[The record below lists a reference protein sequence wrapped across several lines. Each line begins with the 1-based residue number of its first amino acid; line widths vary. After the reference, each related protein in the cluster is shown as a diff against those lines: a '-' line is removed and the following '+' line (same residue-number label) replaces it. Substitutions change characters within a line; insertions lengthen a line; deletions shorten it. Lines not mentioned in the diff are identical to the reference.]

1 MRPLIISVIAC
12 CLIASPSESR
22 AREILAPS
30 FGSPAIAGNPD
41 RLRVDMQKGDALHV
55 AKNDI
60 TANDHRRNVSDVS
73 YRQTL
78 LISPA
83 DETSLSRIQ
92 PWVDDVFLPKL
103 DVPKAIIRVGAVT
116 VDAEYLQDE
125 LLKSFQA
132 LRQGTG
138 ENDARRALQL
148 FPDKTYIIE
157 VNKHR
162 VGSTGFYNFGAQIV
176 SEVRRDRQYFQF
188 EIAPDG
194 RVFGRGVSDSGIYSI
209 VPTPDPSIL
218 LVLEIDEL
226 VVSKSIRVD

>member
-1 MRPLIISVIAC
+1 
-12 CLIASPSESR
+12 
-22 AREILAPS
+22 
-30 FGSPAIAGNPD
+30 
-41 RLRVDMQKGDALHV
+41 MQKGDALHV